1 MCRQKLKPKMKK
13 LFAIGLLFVLSGL
26 PFAARAQH
34 VMPFEAK
41 PLRSWYQKYP
51 TITNLYNDFFYQVL
65 DSETESREKFRLA
78 LFDVITAVDGTDTSK
93 ISMMDF
99 EALFSQSDTL
109 HLSILRKI
117 EGRDITIKC
126 SILQKNNRNGY
137 GDLLNSIRDSQ
148 REQEEIRRIYV
159 KYKRFDGIRV
169 IADEGI
175 DFASINTYDFM
186 ITGDDP
192 LTDKKILEAFCRS
205 GMFGRLRRDEEN
217 PDIIVC
223 MAKNANESI
232 SSTYVP
238 PTTQVVNTG
247 SVTRPVYN
255 YITHTTSFVTQQ
267 QNRYETSGGY
277 TQTTTNTNIYLEF
290 SILDARKLN
299 DPAQKTAPVIWK
311 MTFARNVT
319 DRDFEI
325 LDEYLAIA
333 SRNCFPFVQSFG
345 KLVPFWFVGATFDYG
360 RVSDVVPNTPAA
372 KLGLQKGDKIIK
384 INGKKHFK
392 TWEVER
398 KNYYPYTNTKT
409 RSVNEIYLM
418 NASLTRYLEFLE
430 RKFADDY
437 EFRNIYFGSDLF
449 DSATTYTILR
459 NGQKITLK
467 GRIAPSVADQ
477 LRTFQC
483 NPDKILR
490 IQYMDV
496 GKFVRPVD
504 QK

>member
-1 MCRQKLKPKMKK
+1 MCRQKLKLKMKK

-34 VMPFEAK
+34 VMPFEAN
-41 PLRSWYQKYP
+41 PILSWYQKYP

-93 ISMMDF
+93 ISMTDF

-137 GDLLNSIRDSQ
+137 GDLLNNIRKSQ
-148 REQEEIRRIYV
+148 EVRERNGWN
-159 KYKRFDGIRV
+159 KRPDEIRV

-238 PTTQVVNTG
+238 PSTQVVNTG

-333 SRNCFPFVQSFG
+333 SWNCFPFVQSFG

-360 RVSDVVPNTPAA
+360 RAPMSFPTLPQQSSDC
-372 KLGLQKGDKIIK
+372 
-384 INGKKHFK
+384 
-392 TWEVER
+392 R
-398 KNYYPYTNTKT
+398 KAI
-409 RSVNEIYLM
+409 R
-418 NASLTRYLEFLE
+418 
-430 RKFADDY
+430 
-437 EFRNIYFGSDLF
+437 
-449 DSATTYTILR
+449 
-459 NGQKITLK
+459 
-467 GRIAPSVADQ
+467 
-477 LRTFQC
+477 
-483 NPDKILR
+483 
-490 IQYMDV
+490 
-496 GKFVRPVD
+496 
-504 QK
+504 